1 MNKIK
6 IALMTAGC
14 IATATMLSHPAA
26 KAETDGD
33 GFIRIKAG
41 EEQYKNPFGVE
52 VATLFGDP
60 SKPGI
65 YVLRIK
71 WPPGIMSKPHKHPE
85 DRHVVVLSGSWYTGT
100 GETFEPEKAI
110 PLKTGAYMMHPNGK
124 VHWDG
129 TREEGAVIQI
139 TRDTVRA
146 ATSSASRTS
155 RSSARPTETSC
166 KPGKSRPN
174 GAAFF

>member
-1 MNKIK
+1 MTKIK
-6 IALMTAGC
+6 TTLTIAGC
-14 IATATMLSHPAA
+14 AAAAMLLLQPVA
-26 KAETDGD
+26 KAETDAD
-33 GFIRIKAG
+33 GFIRIKQG
-41 EEQYKNPFGVE
+41 DEQYKNPFGVGVE

-85 DRHVVVLSGSWYTGT
+85 DRHVVVLSGTWYTGT
-100 GETFEPEKAI
+100 GETFEPAKAV

-129 TREEGAVIQI
+129 TREEGAIIQI
-139 TRDTVRA
+139 TGYGP
-146 ATSSASRTS
+146 SGNQFS
-155 RSSARPTETSC
+155 
-166 KPGKSRPN
+166 KPDEPQFGKTN
-174 GAAFF
+174 